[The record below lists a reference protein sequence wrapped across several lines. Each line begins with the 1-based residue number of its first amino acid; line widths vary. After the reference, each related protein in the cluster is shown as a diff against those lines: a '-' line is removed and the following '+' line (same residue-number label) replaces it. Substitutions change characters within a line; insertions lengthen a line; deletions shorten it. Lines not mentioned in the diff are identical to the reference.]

1 MLLKKLDIVSDAD
14 KVLLDL
20 EKTNVQWPL
29 RNQISLKY
37 RTGSE
42 QTWFDGIG
50 SLTGRDFGA
59 EKEFVNWCIDS
70 SYYVRQ
76 EIERLENILGI
87 KTSRIRFMK
96 MDPKTSLTIHQ
107 DSEVRYH
114 LVLKTNIY
122 AHFGFVSTPNAADN
136 CDLPIVGTTYHVPK
150 DNHWYRADTTNLHW
164 VFNGGKEDR
173 IHLVVNEMPK

>member
-1 MLLKKLDIVSDAD
+1 MFIERLNITTDAD
-14 KVLLDL
+14 KVLADL
-20 EKTNVQWPL
+20 KRIDIPWPL

-37 RTGSE
+37 RTGAE
-42 QTWFDGIG
+42 YMWMDGVG
-50 SLTGRDFGA
+50 SFTGKDFGA
-59 EKEFVNWCIDS
+59 EKKFVNWCIDS

-76 EIERLENILGI
+76 EIERLENTLGI
-87 KTSRIRFMK
+87 ETSRIRFMK

-114 LVLKTNIY
+114 LVLKTNIF
-122 AHFGFVSTPNAADN
+122 AHFGFISSPTITSD

-150 DNHWYRADTTNLHW
+150 DNHWYKADTTKLHW